1 MLKLSHQ
8 SLITLSVLALVS
20 VSLLVTP
27 ATALAQ
33 GPNLIQ
39 NPGFEQ
45 PYAIL
50 PDKENCAIAAPW
62 IAWWIQGTP
71 EETSQGYRVAPEYK
85 AAIRADFPYN
95 RVRNG
100 ELSQQ
105 YFHSFGNFQAGVY
118 QLVHNVAVGSRLRF
132 ELWGMTWSCDRES
145 KGNCDKATSGDPS
158 PMHFRI
164 GIDPLGGADFFSPNV
179 VWSPEQNAYDV
190 WTLFSVEAVAKRSTV
205 TVMVYT
211 YPDYRSQDNN
221 VYLDDA
227 SLVVVAP
234 PPVPTRAPTNTPVPT
249 TVPTQA
255 PLPTATPVP
264 PTAVPTVV
272 VPTCPPTS
280 VPVVAPTCQPCPP
293 TPVPQVPTPCPT
305 LVPASLMTQLTSG
318 QGLLVSLAGLLAI
331 IGAFAIGYALGHRK

>member
-1 MLKLSHQ
+1 
-8 SLITLSVLALVS
+8 
-20 VSLLVTP
+20 
-27 ATALAQ
+27 
-33 GPNLIQ
+33 
-39 NPGFEQ
+39 
-45 PYAIL
+45 
-50 PDKENCAIAAPW
+50 W

-305 LVPASLMTQLTSG
+305 LVPPSLMTQLTSG

>member
-105 YFHSFGNFQAGVY
+105 
-118 QLVHNVAVGSRLRF
+118 L
-132 ELWGMTWSCDRES
+132 
-145 KGNCDKATSGDPS
+145 
-158 PMHFRI
+158 
-164 GIDPLGGADFFSPNV
+164 
-179 VWSPEQNAYDV
+179 
-190 WTLFSVEAVAKRSTV
+190 
-205 TVMVYT
+205 
-211 YPDYRSQDNN
+211 
-221 VYLDDA
+221 
-227 SLVVVAP
+227 SLIHISE
-234 PPVPTRAPTNTPVPT
+234 PTRP
-249 TVPTQA
+249 
-255 PLPTATPVP
+255 
-264 PTAVPTVV
+264 
-272 VPTCPPTS
+272 
-280 VPVVAPTCQPCPP
+280 
-293 TPVPQVPTPCPT
+293 
-305 LVPASLMTQLTSG
+305 
-318 QGLLVSLAGLLAI
+318 
-331 IGAFAIGYALGHRK
+331 Y

>member
-249 TVPTQA
+249 
-255 PLPTATPVP
+255 
-264 PTAVPTVV
+264 
-272 VPTCPPTS
+272 
-280 VPVVAPTCQPCPP
+280 
-293 TPVPQVPTPCPT
+293 
-305 LVPASLMTQLTSG
+305 
-318 QGLLVSLAGLLAI
+318 
-331 IGAFAIGYALGHRK
+331 